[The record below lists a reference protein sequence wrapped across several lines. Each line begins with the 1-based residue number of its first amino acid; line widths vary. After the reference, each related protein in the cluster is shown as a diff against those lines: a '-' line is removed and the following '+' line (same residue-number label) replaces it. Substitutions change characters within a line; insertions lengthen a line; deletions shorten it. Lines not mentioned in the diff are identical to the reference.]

1 MILEKMVTY
10 SHPGD
15 SNVRFRQYAKD
26 ALPAWAN
33 DVKEL
38 PEIDTE
44 KVHDVEVEGIDVD
57 DYPELTDAY
66 ISFATYEGREM
77 TELELEALNL
87 NVYFVH
93 EEALKRVRNAF

>member
-10 SHPGD
+10 AHSDPK
-15 SNVRFRQYAKD
+15 VRFLQFAADTLPVWAK
-26 ALPAWAN
+26 
-33 DVKEL
+33 DVKEY
-38 PEIDTE
+38 PELDTE
-44 KVHDVEVEGIDVD
+44 KVHDIEVEGIDMH
-57 DYPELTDAY
+57 DYPELSDAY

-93 EEALKRVRNAF
+93 QEALKRVQNAF